1 MVPVVPACSAG
12 EVGRAAR
19 PSDASDRPPVIRSL
33 YIAARERRWN
43 RDRRRRI
50 ASMLERERLSRMADF
65 DLLEAMAIQLAEI
78 RTLPEVAKL
87 R

>member
-1 MVPVVPACSAG
+1 MM
-12 EVGRAAR
+12 
-19 PSDASDRPPVIRSL
+19 RSL

-50 ASMLERERLSRMADF
+50 AEMRQRERASFIAQVDWV
-65 DLLEAMAIQLAEI
+65 EAMAIQLAEI
-78 RTLPEVAKL
+78 RMLPEPLATG